1 VYCKNCCKEYNEKM
15 KFCVICGEPLVASS
29 AVSELAET
37 PETPVTPPVTP
48 PEPAVTPPETP
59 VTPPEPAV
67 TPPEPAVTPPE
78 TPVTPPEPTVS
89 PQTEPTPPE
98 PIYTPISEEEKA
110 EDVEKTA
117 EAQTQTESETDLGE
131 TQIIEQK
138 KKIKVKIFRNLPAAV
153 ASIVLG
159 VLVFA
164 LIMTAGITAA
174 VRYATYPES
183 VKGMVEG
190 IDILSL
196 PPPAELDG
204 IVDTNVRDLGDAV
217 YVYAEESGFTRDDI
231 VYIYENATFKDGL
244 VTVLSGYADYL
255 RDGVVPSDLTTD
267 DIKKLFDENIAVLSE
282 SIGDEVPLSEIQNAY
297 ESIDL
302 AADYLSMLNLHN
314 LSAQGAQ
321 MVNIARS
328 LISYPAYVA
337 MGAVL
342 LLIIMLIARINKKA
356 APALIITGI
365 AGISAAVLAALSALL
380 VSNELLGIPEL
391 YKAIAGGA
399 VSYLSMPIYITAAA
413 IIFTG
418 IILIIIG
425 RVTARKAS

>member
-1 VYCKNCCKEYNEKM
+1 M

-29 AVSELAET
+29 AVSDVSQT
-37 PETPVTPPVTP
+37 PQPPVTP
-48 PEPAVTPPETP
+48 EEPLVTPPESP
-59 VTPPEPAV
+59 VTPEEPFVTPTEPAV
-67 TPPEPAVTPPE
+67 NPPEP
-78 TPVTPPEPTVS
+78 PVTSPEPTVIPEQ
-89 PQTEPTPPE
+89 PQTEPAPPE
-98 PIYTPISEEEKA
+98 PIYTPISEA
-110 EDVEKTA
+110 EKTA
-117 EAQTQTESETDLGE
+117 ETEEAEPETAFGE
-131 TQIIEQK
+131 TQTVEQK
-138 KKIKVKIFRNLPAAV
+138 KKIKVKIFRNIPAAV

-159 VLVFA
+159 IFVFA

-217 YVYAEESGFTRDDI
+217 YVYAENSGFTRDDI

-244 VTVLSGYADYL
+244 VSVLSGYADYL
-255 RDGVVPSDLTTD
+255 RDGIVPNDLTTD
-267 DIKKLFDENIAVLSE
+267 DIKQLFDENIAVLSE
-282 SIGDEVPLSEIQNAY
+282 SIGDEVPISEIQNAY

-314 LSAQGAQ
+314 LTAQGAQ
-321 MVNIARS
+321 IVNIARS

-342 LLIIMLIARINKKA
+342 LLIILLIARINKKA
-356 APALIITGI
+356 APALIITGV
-365 AGISAAVLAALSALL
+365 AGISAAALTALSVLL
-380 VSNELLGIPEL
+380 VSNQLLGIPEL
-391 YKAIAGGA
+391 YKGIAGGA
-399 VSYLSMPIYITAAA
+399 LSYLSIPIYIVTAAVT
-413 IIFTG
+413 FTG

-425 RVTARKAS
+425 RVTARKTS